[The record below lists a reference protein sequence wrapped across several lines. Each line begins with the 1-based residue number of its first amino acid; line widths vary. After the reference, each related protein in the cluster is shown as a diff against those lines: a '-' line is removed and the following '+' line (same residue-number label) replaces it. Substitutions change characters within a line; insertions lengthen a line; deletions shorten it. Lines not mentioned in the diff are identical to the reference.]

1 LTAAAILSRVPDL
14 RNVPLGATPPVSL
27 DKALQRVVPGT
38 LTAPVRVA
46 AFSSSI

>member
-1 LTAAAILSRVPDL
+1 MPSVASALPDL
-14 RNVPLGATPPVSL
+14 RNVPLGAPSPVSL
-27 DKALQRVVPGT
+27 DQALQRVVPGT